1 MCVWMDREGA
11 MMEEGE
17 FFAIETFGEG
27 ERARARASESGR
39 ERARAREREREKER
53 VCVGWM
59 EEGELF
65 AIETLGVYGERG
77 RGRQGEFQAT
87 M

>member
-1 MCVWMDREGA
+1 MVCVCERERERESVCVCVWMDREGA

-17 FFAIETFGEG
+17 F
-27 ERARARASESGR
+27 
-39 ERARAREREREKER
+39 
-53 VCVGWM
+53 
-59 EEGELF
+59 F